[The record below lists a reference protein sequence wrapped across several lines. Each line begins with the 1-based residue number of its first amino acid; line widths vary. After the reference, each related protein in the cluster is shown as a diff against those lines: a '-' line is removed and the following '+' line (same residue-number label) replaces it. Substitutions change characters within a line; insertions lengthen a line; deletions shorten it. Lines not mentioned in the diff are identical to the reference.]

1 MSAIKEGLP
10 LLEQAKKDHVI
21 YKGKKNLSLLLAQLR
36 GGYPTQAALGE
47 KLGCSGPAVSKIIA
61 GGKRKPVQK
70 WLADAIINLHNI
82 EITGQADH
90 VEAAVTKANQDAAF
104 YDKPLGVPFG
114 SEMSVRLSDIA
125 EIKAALMEKMLEH
138 FRIYDTRLESQAGQ
152 IRKLFGMVNG
162 KDKDTPVKV
171 EVVKAKRHSWLS
183 WGKSR
188 AGL

>member
-82 EITGQADH
+82 EITGQVNH
-90 VEAAVTKANQDAAF
+90 VKDAVAKASDVRIIA
-104 YDKPLGVPFG
+104 PG

-125 EIKAALMEKMLEH
+125 EIKAALMEKMNEH

-162 KDKDTPVKV
+162 KDKDAPVKV